1 MSKTQSQIEA
11 EIGEMAE
18 KMAKSTKDSKQ
29 LLFDTIMELGP
40 EGLKKALPDLSE
52 EEREVLKTSLDE
64 MAKSRSEDAEK
75 LTPKKDL
82 TSANEMKQESFEGS
96 DDEDEKKL
104 MADKNKEQN
113 QQGGPKDKP
122 EGWEGQVIKAIE
134 QSEDLV
140 KALFNDKCQI
150 VEAVKSDET
159 KESVMN
165 QISWR
170 VEDLKRMKEM
180 SWLVSDELPE
190 IKEMMEKKFSKIK
203 SEIKGLA
210 EKFSSL
216 KKSKEDPKEKEA
228 VKKLIEIEEA
238 EHKVDID
245 GDGKVAEKLEK
256 DKDMKKSLEEI
267 VVMAKSLGMSKEDI
281 VKAVGECKGDLE
293 LTKGKMK
300 EMIADKEAKAK
311 APSALEAIEDAVEKD
326 GKEEKP
332 EEKKDEPKKIEK
344 SVSWTPKSSIAANTL
359 GRNTHWDVDAYIVKS
374 EEEKQ
379 DTIKKGAYFNDV
391 QGETLQKSQT
401 EKADINDLIAKGMDY
416 STDEIKR
423 IEGVRDHKVE
433 GTLVKSFHDIEI
445 AKAMGM
451 SEEEYKKLMGE

>member
-1 MSKTQSQIEA
+1 MSKTQTQIDA

-40 EGLKKALPDLSE
+40 EGLKKAIPDLSE
-52 EEREVLKTSLDE
+52 EDQKVLKSALDE
-64 MAKSRSEDAEK
+64 MAKARSEDAEK
-75 LTPKKDL
+75 LTPKKDE
-82 TSANEMKQESFEGS
+82 TPANAMKQESLEGS

-104 MADKNKEQN
+104 MSDKNKEQN

-134 QSEDLV
+134 ASEDLV
-140 KALFNDKCQI
+140 KALFNEKC
-150 VEAVKSDET
+150 EVKEMSERTQT
-159 KESVMN
+159 KDDVLREIGWKVDDM
-165 QISWR
+165 
-170 VEDLKRMKEM
+170 KRMKDM
-180 SWLVSDELPE
+180 SWLVSDEIPE

-210 EKFSSL
+210 EKFHSL

-256 DKDMKKSLEEI
+256 EKDMKKSLEEI
-267 VVMAKSLGMSKEDI
+267 VVMAKSLGMSKEDV
-281 VKAVGECKGDLE
+281 VKTVGECKGDLE
-293 LTKGKMK
+293 LAKGKMK
-300 EMIADKEAKAK
+300 EMIADKEAKEK
-311 APSALEAIEDAVEKD
+311 APSALEAISDAVKKD
-326 GKEEKP
+326 DKEDKP
-332 EEKKDEPKKIEK
+332 EDKKDEPKKIEK
-344 SVSWTPKSSIAANTL
+344 SISWAPKSSIAANTL

-379 DTIKKGAYFNDV
+379 DTIKKGAYFNET
-391 QGETLQKSQT
+391 QGESLQKSQS
-401 EKADINDLIAKGMDY
+401 EKADINDLIEKGMDY
-416 STDEIKR
+416 TTDEIKR